1 VSPVPSPWS
10 ALTEPE
16 TLVVMD
22 LLREFRQPDRHGVS
36 TEHFACILMAGPG
49 PDAQPVER
57 ADLVGRLR
65 RDLARAKGHGL
76 DPAKIYRVAL
86 ELQPAMAPNPLLP
99 DSLPTFEEVAPS

>member
-1 VSPVPSPWS
+1 V
-10 ALTEPE
+10 A
-16 TLVVMD
+16 
-22 LLREFRQPDRHGVS
+22 

-65 RDLARAKGHGL
+65 RDLEYAKFDGL

-86 ELQPAMAPNPLLP
+86 EVQPTMAPNPLLP
-99 DSLPTFEEVAPS
+99 RTLPSFEEATR